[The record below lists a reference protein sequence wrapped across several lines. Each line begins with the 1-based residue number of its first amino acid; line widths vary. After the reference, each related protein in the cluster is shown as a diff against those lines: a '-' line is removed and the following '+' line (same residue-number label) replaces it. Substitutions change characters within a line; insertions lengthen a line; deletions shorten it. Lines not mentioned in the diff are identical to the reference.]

1 MVSGLH
7 WRRWPRKKRSL
18 SGGDTIIDAPV
29 STTNGFDIKRRK
41 NGSMLVGKEQK
52 IETKASVSTKQAV
65 TENRRYELINC
76 VSSRSLSFIEIQPLG
91 LASPNSVFII
101 FTFYSFS
108 ILLFLSHSFF
118 CYEPRKDRFCF
129 NRLEK
134 NTVETVYHEKNKAHA
149 YEMITKMY
157 QTRLDVHERAR
168 DDILRRV

>member
-7 WRRWPRKKRSL
+7 WRRWPRKKRSHSL
-18 SGGDTIIDAPV
+18 AVDTIIDAPV

-108 ILLFLSHSFF
+108 VLLFLSHSFF
-118 CYEPRKDRFCF
+118 V
-129 NRLEK
+129 
-134 NTVETVYHEKNKAHA
+134 TSHEKIDFVSTDWKRIPWKLCTMKRIEHA
-149 YEMITKMY
+149 QTKW
-157 QTRLDVHERAR
+157 
-168 DDILRRV
+168 

>member
-18 SGGDTIIDAPV
+18 SLGGDTIIDAPV

-41 NGSMLVGKEQK
+41 NGSMLVGKDQK

-65 TENRRYELINC
+65 TENRRYELINY

-91 LASPNSVFII
+91 LASPNSTFIV

-108 ILLFLSHSFF
+108 VLLFLSHSFF
-118 CYEPRKDRFCF
+118 V
-129 NRLEK
+129 
-134 NTVETVYHEKNKAHA
+134 TSHEKIDFVSTDWKRIPWKLCTMKRIGHTH
-149 YEMITKMY
+149 TKW
-157 QTRLDVHERAR
+157 
-168 DDILRRV
+168 